1 MDWLKI
7 IELSLKME
15 EMQKQTKQPQL
26 ATYCKVGYIILKDN
40 MCRAISLVL
49 ILFYIINVGEDTII
63 DTVN

>member
-1 MDWLKI
+1 
-7 IELSLKME
+7 ME

-40 MCRAISLVL
+40 ICRAISLVL